1 MQPNERDPVVSLLV
15 SGNFCSA
22 DRIKP
27 DKVNPQT
34 CLCTFDPPPLKNS
47 PHTPPLSLLAQ
58 TFIMSDPSSP
68 TSDVVLYFIAM

>member
-15 SGNFCSA
+15 SGNFLLCGQNKT
-22 DRIKP
+22 RQ
-27 DKVNPQT
+27 VNPQT
-34 CLCTFDPPPLKNS
+34 CLCTLDPLPLKNS